1 MLSRKHLIDVDTVLH
16 HTKTIHGWCDESKLD
31 ELRSFDFVESVEVDK
46 RRPVLALPTREKR
59 KYTKRKN
66 APGETDADTTTKA

>member
-1 MLSRKHLIDVDTVLH
+1 MMQCYVTIISKDEPYKRSCVLSRKHLIDVDTVLH

-46 RRPVLALPTREKR
+46 RRPVLALPVR
-59 KYTKRKN
+59 
-66 APGETDADTTTKA
+66 